1 MCCCNKD
8 NEVTCLYLLYC
19 NYCQKKAFEVTGFYK
34 LFFSLEMC
42 GGNLSVHMPTKG
54 SFPTASVQKIF
65 FILTSHHLKDFISF
79 VCGNYSKKKRYM

>member
-1 MCCCNKD
+1 MVRYPCCENYTCIAGNKD

-65 FILTSHHLKDFISF
+65 LF
-79 VCGNYSKKKRYM
+79 